1 MGLDEFKASPS
12 WISATLKRNKK
23 VGINLHG
30 EENDTADEDREII
43 MSEWSNDFHANI
55 AEVYTPTEC
64 VYNIDQT
71 GLYYQKL
78 LNHVYVDEANKRDYA
93 GVK

>member
-1 MGLDEFKASPS
+1 MTYKESERIL
-12 WISATLKRNKK
+12 SAW
-23 VGINLHG
+23 H
-30 EENDTADEDREII
+30 
-43 MSEWSNDFHANI
+43 NDFHANI

-78 LNHVYVDEANKRDYA
+78 PNRVYVDESNKKDCT
-93 GVK
+93 GVNKIKDKKRIKLMVGTSDSGKKCHLL